1 MQRHPSSFSMRIAL
15 RQSTAL
21 VVLAAVAG
29 FAQPCLASDELAND
43 GTEQSGE
50 IIVTALRRATSL
62 QETPIS
68 IAALDGELLQQ
79 KGAKDLIDI
88 AASVPGFTMR
98 DNGPGQRR
106 PVIRGIQGAGEAQ
119 VGTYYDE
126 FPISSSPGA
135 TNDAGRFAPEI
146 KLVDVDRVEVLR
158 GPQGTLFG
166 GGSMGGTLRIATKK
180 PSLDDW
186 SGSIDSHVGF
196 VSHGGTDIGVDGA
209 VNIPIAPGVAGLRLV
224 GYAGRS
230 DGFIDNLTLGDKNIN
245 RSDYVGGRAALRIEP
260 TSNLMLD
267 VFALYQ
273 KYKTDAGNAT
283 IASLGDLKSNLPAYD
298 PLADKVQLYGA
309 TARWETRFATFVGNA
324 SYYRRDL
331 DFTFLFPN
339 LAIPRTNPT
348 VLGTGIVQQPETS
361 RARTYELRAQSPDDR
376 SAFVWTIGAYHQ
388 DRDALTY
395 SLLPFADA
403 TGRPSPTLPH
413 YQDRS
418 IKTTLTQTALFG
430 EASYTLWDKLT
441 ATAGVR
447 WFDYKVTS
455 LQATT
460 IAAGGVIPANPGVYS
475 GAAPFKQSDTT
486 TKFGLSYKID
496 SDRMLYVL
504 RSEGFRPGGANQNV
518 SPLIPSGFGSDSVTN
533 YEAGIKSQWF
543 DRRLTLNAAYYHMI
557 WDNMQVAGS
566 TPDGLF
572 RFTTN
577 AGQAKVDGIEL
588 ELSGRPTPTIEL
600 GLTYGHVNARLTQ
613 DQPFVPGVPR
623 RGLKGDRVPAVAD
636 NSLNLSAEKSFLV
649 NDGLTIRLH
658 GEAQYVAGSQNNL
671 HPTLVSTTTGA
682 DTGIADPYFA
692 RYPGYTTYD
701 LRLTFDFGKYTI
713 QAYSTNITDKRG
725 TTFIFVDNFRP
736 AGYPYYIRPRTMGL
750 RASMTL

>member
-1 MQRHPSSFSMRIAL
+1 MSSHLSSSSSFKAAL
-15 RQSTAL
+15 SRSSAFF
-21 VVLAAVAG
+21 VLAVMG
-29 FAQPCLASDELAND
+29 GLSQPSFAADETDQSDE
-43 GTEQSGE
+43 
-50 IIVTALRRATSL
+50 IVVTALRRTTSL

-68 IAALDGELLQQ
+68 IAAVGGELLQE

-126 FPISSSPGA
+126 FPVSSSPGA

-146 KLVDVDRVEVLR
+146 KLVDIDRVEVLR

-166 GGSMGGTLRIATKK
+166 GGSMGGTLRIVTNK
-180 PSLDDW
+180 PNLDEW
-186 SGSIDSHVGF
+186 SGSIGSQVGF
-196 VSHGGTDIGVDGA
+196 VSHGGTDMSINGA
-209 VNIPIAPGVAGLRLV
+209 VNIPIAPGLAGLRLV
-224 GYAGRS
+224 GYAGRA
-230 DGFIDNLTLGDKNIN
+230 DGFIDNVTLGDKGIN
-245 RSDYVGGRAALRIEP
+245 RSDYAGGRASLRVEP
-260 TSNLMLD
+260 TSSLTLD
-267 VFALYQ
+267 LFALYQ
-273 KYKTDAGNAT
+273 KYHTDAGNAV

-298 PLADKVQLYGA
+298 PLTDEVQLYGA
-309 TARWETRFATFVGNA
+309 TAQWKTKFATIVGNF
-324 SYYRRDL
+324 SYYQRNL

-339 LAIPRTNPT
+339 LPIPRSSPT
-348 VLGTGIVQQPETS
+348 TLGTGIVQQPETS
-361 RARTYELRAQSPDDR
+361 RAKTYELRAQSPDDK
-376 SAFVWTIGAYHQ
+376 SALVWTIGAYHQ

-395 SLLPFADA
+395 SLLPFAAA
-403 TGRPSPTLPH
+403 TGHPSPTLPH

-418 IKTTLTQTALFG
+418 IKTTLAQTALFG
-430 EASYTLWDKLT
+430 ELSYTLWDRLT
-441 ATAGVR
+441 ATAGIR

-460 IAAGGVIPANPGVYS
+460 IAAGGIIPANPGVYT

-496 SDRMLYVL
+496 RDLMLYVL

-518 SPLIPSGFGSDSVTN
+518 SPLIPPGFGSDSVTN
-533 YEAGIKSQWF
+533 YEVGIKSQWF
-543 DRRLTLNAAYYHMI
+543 DRRLTLNADYYHLI

-588 ELSGRPTPTIEL
+588 ELSGRPTPSLEL
-600 GLTYGHVNARLTQ
+600 GLTYGHVNARLTK

-623 RGLKGDRVPAVAD
+623 RGLKGDKVPAVAD
-636 NSLNLSAEKSFLV
+636 NSLNLSAEKSFIV
-649 NDGLTIRLH
+649 SDDLTVRLR

-671 HPTLVSTTTGA
+671 HPTLVSTVTGT
-682 DTGIADPYFA
+682 DTGITDPYFA

-701 LRLTFDFGKYTI
+701 LRLTFDFAKYTI
-713 QAYSTNITDKRG
+713 QAFAMNLTDKRG

-736 AGYPYYIRPRTMGL
+736 AGYSYYIRPRTIGL
-750 RASMTL
+750 SASMKF